1 MKKLF
6 GKSLLLVVVAPLFAI
21 LTPLCGL
28 TAQEQNASVL
38 VLDSLN
44 EVPTTTDLLANE
56 RLEATSA
63 SSPDPENF
71 NVNDAYNA
79 PLTSRALDCILV
91 PNKTI
96 EVSSPVEGVLDRL
109 LIERGDRVHKGQRIM
124 QLHSEIEQAQVALA
138 KERAFFGDRTVARND
153 QLGELLSDHE
163 KDEIFTDAQM
173 AKLELQEIETR
184 LQMKTLKS
192 PISGLVIET
201 HREEGEFVSEEPVV
215 TIVSIDPL
223 YAEIVAPVSFLGKV
237 EKGDIA
243 TLDLEYLDKQGL
255 QAKVKTVDPVID
267 AASGTFRIRLELPN
281 PKAAIPSGL
290 RCKVGFD

>member
-1 MKKLF
+1 MNKRGYKFYSVKFCIVLM
-6 GKSLLLVVVAPLFAI
+6 GLSALPGVVSSQENSAELLVSEAQDSPLQADT
-21 LTPLCGL
+21 LLRAEDR
-28 TAQEQNASVL
+28 AQGVSEPSIAQRFES
-38 VLDSLN
+38 
-44 EVPTTTDLLANE
+44 
-56 RLEATSA
+56 
-63 SSPDPENF
+63 
-71 NVNDAYNA
+71 NDAYNA

-96 EVSSPVEGVLDRL
+96 EVSSPVEGVLDRVL
-109 LIERGDRVHKGQRIM
+109 VERGDRVRRGQKIM

-173 AKLELQEIETR
+173 AKLELQEIQTR
-184 LQMKTLKS
+184 LEMKTLKS

-223 YAEIVAPVSFLGKV
+223 YAEIVAPVSFLGQV
-237 EKGDIA
+237 EKGDA
-243 TLDLEYLDKQGL
+243 ARLDLEYLDKQNL
-255 QAKVKTVDPVID
+255 KATVKTVDPVID
-267 AASGTFRIRLELPN
+267 AASGTFRIQLELPN
-281 PKAAIPSGL
+281 PKARIPSGL
-290 RCKVGFD
+290 RCQVAFD